1 MHQPGGLF
9 LYGPICRSVTNENQ
23 VSRLPG
29 ARMSGA
35 PMVSRSNRT
44 SAFLKLTPALNGHEG
59 LIHSRSRWIL
69 FSGESLDVV
78 LKNSSGLGMLRI
90 ISQEMAQQR

>member
-9 LYGPICRSVTNENQ
+9 LYGSHMPVRDKRKS
-23 VSRLPG
+23 SAPAPG

>member
-9 LYGPICRSVTNENQ
+9 LYGSHMPVRDKRKS
-23 VSRLPG
+23 SAPAPG

-69 FSGESLDVV
+69 FSGGSLDVV
-78 LKNSSGLGMLRI
+78 LKNSSGLGMLGI